1 MFLNDCIQGRRVIMG
16 WEYRVTT
23 GWIISFG
30 GLDDECKVLT

>member
-1 MFLNDCIQGRRVIMG
+1 MNALRGEGIVME
-16 WEYRVTT
+16 WEYRVTA